1 LLAHPNEVD
10 GDAKVLPPKE
20 FGYPRWRGRWASCIS
35 IVDPVGDEPRVLQII
50 DLEGNEAAVSAS
62 IVSFASQEGESFLI
76 VGTGKDIVPN
86 PRQFSGGYIYVYRF
100 HRDGKDLE
108 FMHKTKVEEPPM
120 ALQPF
125 QGRLVAGIGKILRIY
140 DLGLKQLLQKAQAD
154 VTPQLPVRTFH

>member
-10 GDAKVLPPKE
+10 GDAKVFPPKE
-20 FGYPRWRGRWASCIS
+20 FGYPRWRGRWTSCIS
-35 IVDPVGDEPRVLQII
+35 IVDPVGKEPRVLQII

-76 VGTGKDIVPN
+76 VGTGKDIIPN

-100 HRDGKDLE
+100 HKGGKDLE
-108 FMHKTKVEEPPM
+108 FMHKTKAKEPPM
-120 ALQPF
+120 ALLSF

-154 VTPQLPVRTFH
+154 VTPQLIVSL